1 MFIKNQQFSDEE
13 NLLEQLFD
21 FGLGEA
27 APEVQQMIREIDEE
41 VSNNEAFQKYKA
53 SLSDEEEIMELDD
66 EERRIRLAEKLMEQ
80 YDSFEVFKSQLF
92 GIKQGAKTLLYSI
105 DLY

>member
-27 APEVQQMIREIDEE
+27 APEVQQMMQEIDSE
-41 VSNNEAFQKYKA
+41 VLNNEAFQKYR
-53 SLSDEEEIMELDD
+53 SGLSDEEEIMELDD
-66 EERRIRLAEKLMEQ
+66 EERRIRLAERLMGQ

-92 GIKQGAKTLLYSI
+92 GIKDANKTLLYSI

>member
-21 FGLGEA
+21 FGLGDA
-27 APEVQQMIREIDEE
+27 APEVQQLMLEIDNELLH
-41 VSNNEAFQKYKA
+41 NEAFQKYRL
-53 SLSDEEEIMELDD
+53 SLTDEEEQLELDD
-66 EERRIRLAEKLMEQ
+66 EERRIRLAERLMAMFQ
-80 YDSFEVFKSQLF
+80 TFEVNNSRLW
-92 GIKQGAKTLLYSI
+92 GIKDGAKVLLYSI

>member
-21 FGLGEA
+21 FGLGDA
-27 APEVQQMIREIDEE
+27 APEVQQLMLEIDTALI
-41 VSNNEAFQKYKA
+41 NNESFQQYRA
-53 SLSDEEEIMELDD
+53 SLTDEEEQLELDD
-66 EERRIRLAEKLMEQ
+66 EERRIRLAEHLMALYQ
-80 YDSFEVFKSQLF
+80 SFEVYNSRLW
-92 GIKQGAKTLLYSI
+92 GIKDGVKMLLYSI